1 MGTHHLQPARSIEE
15 AISELDSLIAGEA
28 AAERVVAFGQDAVPY
43 LEQLLLDSPPR
54 TVSVPR
60 CRAVRALSAL
70 GAYRVLFE
78 YFNRY
83 AMPKDAAVLFAE
95 DAVRS
100 AAAMELAPIH
110 SEEVYRV
117 LLDAARHRATGGIVQ
132 ALGTFCRHESVPL
145 LFELLEDDFCRNDAL
160 VELRKVPDAARPYAI
175 LLLRGCTDT
184 AIHGP
189 AAARR
194 RRSTLQLLSEFGIF
208 PCDWPELR
216 TFLSDED
223 IDCVV
228 AAAQIGLSAAS
239 GPDKEEIVRALID
252 ASARMNWAQ
261 EMRSCE
267 LLDECTAVAQHVARE
282 FIASCSQ
289 SSVQPTWRSPLWRI
303 LYHILGNEVQQARWL
318 P

>member
-1 MGTHHLQPARSIEE
+1 MGAHQLQPARSVQE
-15 AISELDSLIAGEA
+15 AIRELDSLIAGGDA
-28 AAERVVAFGQDAVPY
+28 VERVVAFGQDAIPC
-43 LEQLLLDSPPR
+43 LEQFLLDSRPR
-54 TVSVPR
+54 TISIPR
-60 CRAVRALSAL
+60 CRAVRALGAL
-70 GAYRVLFE
+70 GAFPVLVHYFE
-78 YFNRY
+78 HFTIPR
-83 AMPKDAAVLFAE
+83 DAAVLFAE

-100 AAAMELAPIH
+100 VAAMELAPIH

-117 LLDAARHRATGGIVQ
+117 LLDAARQRATGGIVQ

-160 VELRKVPDAARPYAI
+160 VELRKAPDAAQPYAI

-194 RRSTLQLLSEFGIF
+194 RRSTLQLLGEFGVSS
-208 PCDWPELR
+208 CDWPELQ
-216 TFLSDED
+216 TYLSDED
-223 IDCVV
+223 LVV

-267 LLDECTAVAQHVARE
+267 LLDEHAAVAQHVARE
-282 FIASCSQ
+282 FMTTRSQ
-289 SSVQPTWRSPLWRI
+289 SERQPKWHSPFWRT
-303 LYHILGNEVQQARWL
+303 LYHILGNEFLQAR
-318 P
+318 